1 MRCQVCEFWGRGRR
15 DGALMEITG
24 PWGLS
29 FFLPSHCEREQEV
42 ALPGALRTLRKRSI
56 LYLAI
61 ETVGTQRQ
69 QP

>member
-1 MRCQVCEFWGRGRR
+1 
-15 DGALMEITG
+15 MEITG

-29 FFLPSHCEREQEV
+29 FFLPSHCEHEQEV